1 MHAEALR
8 RGPDDQDLPAAVLMA
23 LALHVGLAVVLVLAG
38 WWQPAPVQVSVAGP
52 VVEAALVVSQADVRT
67 AERAAAEAPKPA
79 PPSPPPEPVAEQE
92 AVPPPQPEPS
102 PRPQDSPE
110 EPQPVPQAPPPRPDT
125 RDQEA
130 AARLAL
136 EKEQAKARE
145 EQEARQ
151 RQEQIDLTE
160 RQRRQ
165 EEAERRQRL
174 REQQLAQLEE
184 IRRQRAEAAR
194 RARMEEQR
202 LQQLADRE
210 AAAPPAE
217 RPRPAPS
224 APAGGNEGADTDL
237 RAQYVL
243 AIQRAIESNWIR
255 PDTVPPGAVCP
266 ILIVQLRGGEVISA
280 EVQSGC
286 PYDELAQRSVEA
298 AVLRAQPLPYA
309 GFETVFERTITL
321 RFRVTED

>member
-8 RGPDDQDLPAAVLMA
+8 HGSDDRDLPAAVLMA

-38 WWQPAPVQVSVAGP
+38 WWQPVPAPVSVAGP
-52 VVEAALVVSQADVRT
+52 VVEAALVVSDADVRT

-79 PPSPPPEPVAEQE
+79 PPPPPEPVAEQE
-92 AVPPPQPEPS
+92 AAPPPQPEPS

-136 EKEQAKARE
+136 EQEQAKARE

-151 RQEQIDLTE
+151 RQAQIDLTE
-160 RQRRQ
+160 RKQRE

-174 REQQLAQLEE
+174 REQQLARLEE

-202 LQQLADRE
+202 LEQLADRQS
-210 AAAPPAE
+210 APPAE
-217 RPRPAPS
+217 RPSPAPS
-224 APAGGNEGADTDL
+224 APAGGNEGTDTDL
-237 RAQYVL
+237 RAQYAL

-255 PDTVPPGAVCP
+255 PDTVPKGAVCP
-266 ILIVQLRGGEVISA
+266 ILIVQLRGGKVISA
-280 EVQSGC
+280 EVQPGC
-286 PYDELAQRSVEA
+286 PYDDLAQRSVEA
-298 AVLRAQPLPYA
+298 AVLRAEPLPYD
-309 GFETVFERTITL
+309 GFEAVFERSITL
-321 RFRVTED
+321 KFRVTED

>member
-8 RGPDDQDLPAAVLMA
+8 RRGPDDRDLHAAVLMA

-38 WWQPAPVQVSVAGP
+38 WWRPVPFQVSVAGP
-52 VVEAALVVSQADVRT
+52 VVEAALVVSQADIRA
-67 AERAAAEAPKPA
+67 AERTAAEAPRPA
-79 PPSPPPEPVAEQE
+79 PPPAPEPVADQE
-92 AVPPPQPEPS
+92 AAPPPQPEPS

-110 EPQPVPQAPPPRPDT
+110 EPQPVPQAAPPRPDT

-136 EKEQAKARE
+136 EQEQAKARE

-151 RQEQIDLTE
+151 RQAQIDLTE
-160 RQRRQ
+160 RQRQ
-165 EEAERRQRL
+165 QDEAERRQRL
-174 REQQLAQLEE
+174 REQQLARLEE
-184 IRRQRAEAAR
+184 VRRQRAEAAR
-194 RARMEEQR
+194 RAKMEEQR
-202 LQQLADRE
+202 LQQLSDRQ
-210 AAAPPAE
+210 AAAPPAGP
-217 RPRPAPS
+217 PRPAPS
-224 APAGGNEGADTDL
+224 APAGGNEGTDTDL
-237 RAQYVL
+237 RAQYAL

-266 ILIVQLRGGEVISA
+266 IRIVQLRGGEVISA
-280 EVQSGC
+280 EVQPGC
-286 PYDELAQRSVEA
+286 PYDGLAQRSVEA